1 MEEDQE
7 WESGLEEETE
17 PPGEHEP
24 DEQNIASVIINASQ
38 EEGDEEDGLE
48 LVSQDF
54 VWAFVELAQ
63 RIASHP
69 NITHHTREVDF
80 PTPDFT
86 IQTVEDGLGGELAPE
101 LKSLYKHSDLFRL
114 EWFIQED
121 GARML
126 GGAIH
131 LASFMR
137 VFGRWLDTLWIEQ
150 PDMSEQE
157 KDFVWT
163 LRGFDI
169 PSAPGTLWG
178 VLSVNDE
185 DPSQY
190 SVWTRHP
197 DGHVLPMRLGL
208 IDYLYCALGA
218 CGAPGWQLVFTDYDF
233 AENPWDMPQPE
244 EWLQRLESY
253 FPESDTDFFREHL
266 AVKNAFFE
274 EE

>member
-1 MEEDQE
+1 MAEDQD

-17 PPGEHEP
+17 PPGEQEP
-24 DEQNIASVIINASQ
+24 DEQRLAAVIINTTDE
-38 EEGDEEDGLE
+38 EEGGPE

-54 VWAFVELAQ
+54 VWSFVDLAQ
-63 RIASHP
+63 RLASHP
-69 NITHHTREVDF
+69 NVVHHTREVDF

-86 IQTVEDGLGGELAPE
+86 IQTVEDGLGGTLPPE
-101 LKSLYKHSDLFRL
+101 LKSLYKHSDIFRL
-114 EWFIQED
+114 EWFIEED
-121 GARML
+121 GVQTL

-137 VFGRWLDTLWIEQ
+137 VFGRWLDTLWVEK
-150 PDMSEQE
+150 PDMSEQDR
-157 KDFVWT
+157 DFVWT

-169 PSAPGTLWG
+169 PSGQGTLWG
-178 VLSVNDE
+178 VLSMDSE

-197 DGHVLPMRLGL
+197 DGHMLPMRLGL
-208 IDYLYCALGA
+208 IDYLYCALGS

-233 AENPWDMPQPE
+233 DANPWNMASPL
-244 EWLQRLESY
+244 EWIQRLESY
-253 FPESDTDFFREHL
+253 FPEVDTNFFREHL
-266 AVKNAFFE
+266 AVRDLHSE